1 MPYLSGCERYIA
13 YKPTE
18 KPTET
23 PAEIL
28 VCALWIFAKKN
39 EEHRSRDTP
48 QYFPIVSDGMGDFC
62 YFSPS
67 RSSTNPGPW
76 LGRGAPCI

>member
-1 MPYLSGCERYIA
+1 MPYLSGSERYIA

-23 PAEIL
+23 PTDIR

-39 EEHRSRDTP
+39 EEHRVTTLLS
-48 QYFPIVSDGMGDFC
+48 FSIISDGMGDFC

-76 LGRGAPCI
+76 LGRGAPCM